1 MTITANTTTANTT
14 TRTNL
19 WRPTAAAAVVAAAAS
34 TAVAAVAHAA
44 GVSLEIEGE
53 AIPLMGFFQL
63 VLIFTFVGFLIACGV
78 RRWAAKPR
86 QTFVRT
92 CVALTTV
99 SFVPD
104 LLVSAA
110 TSTRFTLMATHLVAA
125 AIVIPVVAARLSN
138 KRA

>member
-1 MTITANTTTANTT
+1 MTITAPTTTATST

-34 TAVAAVAHAA
+34 TAVAATAHAA
-44 GVSLEIEGE
+44 GVSLAIDGE
-53 AIPLMGFFQL
+53 AIPLMGFFQM
-63 VLIFTFVGFLIACGV
+63 VLIFTFVGFVIACGI

-92 CVALTTV
+92 CVALTAV

-104 LLVSAA
+104 LLVPAA
-110 TSTRFTLMATHLVAA
+110 TSTRLTLMATHLVAA
-125 AIVIPVVAARLSN
+125 AIVIPVVAARLST